1 MSGEPSSRNSSYG
14 NSSLF
19 TPRNAP
25 TPERYIIAHID
36 GGARGNPGPAGYG
49 VVVSD
54 SSGKRVA
61 ELSEYIGHKS
71 NNVAEYSGLLGAL
84 KYCLKHDERALKVI
98 SDSELMVK
106 QLNGVYKVKSPDL
119 KALYDEAQTMIRR
132 LDWFRAEHVLRAKNK
147 DADRLA
153 NDAMDRGMR
162 RGDRPEGVA
171 RESVPSAM
179 AAAPAITEVR
189 EFNGIVRSGKI
200 VLLSGELPE
209 GTLVKVQVKS

>member
-1 MSGEPSSRNSSYG
+1 MSGSFTSRNAS
-14 NSSLF
+14 SSLF
-19 TPRNAP
+19 TSRNAP
-25 TPERYIIAHID
+25 TPERHLIAHID

-49 VVVSD
+49 VAVAD
-54 SSGKRVA
+54 SSGKSIA

-84 KYCLKHDERALKVI
+84 SYCVKHNEPALKVI

-119 KALYDEAQTMIRR
+119 KLLYDRAQTMIRQ
-132 LDWFRAEHVLRAKNK
+132 LEWFRAEHVLRAKNK

-153 NDAMDRGMR
+153 NEAMDRGMR
-162 RGDRPEGVA
+162 KGDHAEGIA
-171 RESVPSAM
+171 RESMPEARVEAATVPEA
-179 AAAPAITEVR
+179 R
-189 EFNGIVRSGKI
+189 EWNGIVQGGRI

-209 GTLVKVQVKS
+209 GTMVKVRKG

>member
-1 MSGEPSSRNSSYG
+1 MSGDLSPRNSR
-14 NSSLF
+14 LF

-49 VVVSD
+49 VAVAD

-61 ELSEYIGHKS
+61 ELSEYIGHRS

-84 KYCLKHDERALKVI
+84 QYCLKHEERSLKVI

-106 QLNGVYKVKSPDL
+106 QLNGEYKVKSPDL
-119 KALYDEAQTMIRR
+119 RTLYDQAQTMIRR
-132 LDWFRAEHVLRAKNK
+132 LDWFRAEHVLRAKNE

-153 NDAMDRGMR
+153 NEAMDRGMR
-162 RGDRPEGVA
+162 RGNQPEGA
-171 RESVPSAM
+171 PRESVPGAPSAAV
-179 AAAPAITEVR
+179 AAEPR
-189 EFNGIVRSGKI
+189 EFNGIVQSGKI

-209 GTLVKVQVKS
+209 GTMVQVRVKT

>member
-1 MSGEPSSRNSSYG
+1 MSGESSYSSSSR
-14 NSSLF
+14 L

-25 TPERYIIAHID
+25 TPERYILAHID

-49 VVVSD
+49 VAVAD
-54 SSGKRVA
+54 SSGRRVA

-84 KYCLKHDERALKVI
+84 KYCLQHDERALKVI

-119 KALYDEAQTMIRR
+119 KALYDEAQAMIRR

-153 NDAMDRGMR
+153 NEAMDRGMR
-162 RGDRPEGVA
+162 RGDHAEGVA
-171 RESVPSAM
+171 RESVPGTV
-179 AAAPAITEVR
+179 AARPAVAEAR
-189 EFNGIVRSGKI
+189 EFPGIVQNGKI

-209 GTLVKVQVKS
+209 GTMVKVRVK

>member
-54 SSGKRVA
+54 SAGKHVA

-84 KYCLKHDERALKVI
+84 KYSLQHGERALKVI

-119 KALYDEAQTMIRR
+119 KVLYDEAQTMIRR

-153 NDAMDRGMR
+153 NEAMDRGMR
-162 RGDRPEGVA
+162 RGDHPEGAA
-171 RESVPSAM
+171 RESVRVPV
-179 AAAPAITEVR
+179 AAAAMVAEPR
-189 EFNGIVRSGKI
+189 EFNGIVQSGKV

-209 GTLVKVQVKS
+209 GTLVKVRVKT

>member
-1 MSGEPSSRNSSYG
+1 MSGTFSPRSAP
-14 NSSLF
+14 SSLF
-19 TPRNAP
+19 TPRNTP
-25 TPERYIIAHID
+25 TPARYIIAHID

-49 VVVSD
+49 VAVAD

-61 ELSEYIGHKS
+61 ELSEYIGRKS

-84 KYCLKHDERALKVI
+84 QYCLKHEERALKVI

-119 KALYDEAQTMIRR
+119 KTLYDQAQTMIRQ

-153 NDAMDRGMR
+153 NEAMDRGMR
-162 RGDRPEGVA
+162 RGDHSEGVA
-171 RESVPSAM
+171 RESAPGAGSSAPVV
-179 AAAPAITEVR
+179 AEAR
-189 EFNGIVRSGKI
+189 EFNGIVQSGKI
-200 VLLSGELPE
+200 ILLSGELPE
-209 GTLVKVQVKS
+209 GTMVKVRVKS

>member
-1 MSGEPSSRNSSYG
+1 MSGEFAPR

-49 VVVSD
+49 VAVAD

-61 ELSEYIGHKS
+61 ELSEYIGHRS

-84 KYCLKHDERALKVI
+84 QYCLKHEERALKVM

-106 QLNGVYKVKSPDL
+106 QLNGQYKVKSPDL
-119 KALYDEAQTMIRR
+119 KTLYDQAQTMIRR

-153 NDAMDRGMR
+153 NEAMDRGMR
-162 RGDRPEGVA
+162 RGDHAEGAA
-171 RESVPSAM
+171 RESAPGVTP
-179 AAAPAITEVR
+179 AAASVEPR
-189 EFNGIVRSGKI
+189 EFNGIVQSGKV

-209 GTLVKVQVKS
+209 GTMVKVRVKS

>member
-1 MSGEPSSRNSSYG
+1 MSGEPSSR

-25 TPERYIIAHID
+25 TPGRYIIAHID

-49 VVVSD
+49 VAVAD

-84 KYCLKHDERALKVI
+84 QYCLKHKEPALKVI

-119 KALYDEAQTMIRR
+119 KTLYDQAQTMIRR

-153 NDAMDRGMR
+153 NEAMDRGMR

-171 RESVPSAM
+171 RESVPGGV
-179 AAAPAITEVR
+179 AAALAVTESR
-189 EFNGIVRSGKI
+189 EFNGI
-200 VLLSGELPE
+200 
-209 GTLVKVQVKS
+209 

>member
-84 KYCLKHDERALKVI
+84 KYCLKQDERALKVI

-119 KALYDEAQTMIRR
+119 KAFYDEAQTMIRR

-162 RGDRPEGVA
+162 RGDRPEGAA
-171 RESVPSAM
+171 RESAPGAVAT
-179 AAAPAITEVR
+179 APAVVEAR
-189 EFNGIVRSGKI
+189 EFNGIVQSGKI

-209 GTLVKVQVKS
+209 GTLVKVRVKS

>member
-1 MSGEPSSRNSSYG
+1 MSGSFSSRNAS
-14 NSSLF
+14 SSLF
-19 TPRNAP
+19 TSRNAP
-25 TPERYIIAHID
+25 TPERYLIAHID

-49 VVVSD
+49 VAVAD
-54 SSGKRVA
+54 SSGKPIA

-84 KYCLKHDERALKVI
+84 SYCVKHNEPALKII

-106 QLNGVYKVKSPDL
+106 QLNGEYKVKSPDL
-119 KALYDEAQTMIRR
+119 KVLYDRAQSMIRQ
-132 LDWFRAEHVLRAKNK
+132 LAWFRAEHVLRAKNK

-162 RGDRPEGVA
+162 KGDHAEGIA
-171 RESVPSAM
+171 RESMPGARVEGS
-179 AAAPAITEVR
+179 AAPEAR
-189 EFNGIVRSGKI
+189 EWNGIVQGGRI

-209 GTLVKVQVKS
+209 GTLVKVRKG

>member
-1 MSGEPSSRNSSYG
+1 MSGEPSSR

-25 TPERYIIAHID
+25 TPERYVIAHID

-49 VVVSD
+49 VAVAD
-54 SSGKRVA
+54 SSGKPVA

-84 KYCLKHDERALKVI
+84 KYCLKHNEPALKVI

-119 KALYDEAQTMIRR
+119 KLLYDQAQTMIRR

-162 RGDRPEGVA
+162 RGDHPEGIA
-171 RESVPSAM
+171 RESLPRTAV
-179 AAAPAITEVR
+179 APAVAEAR
-189 EFNGIVRSGKI
+189 EFNGIVQSGKI

-209 GTLVKVQVKS
+209 GTLVKVRVKG

>member
-1 MSGEPSSRNSSYG
+1 MSPELPPR

-49 VVVSD
+49 VAVAD
-54 SSGKRVA
+54 SAGKRVA

-84 KYCLKHDERALKVI
+84 AYCLKRGERALKVI

-106 QLNGVYKVKSPDL
+106 QLNGQYKVKSPDL
-119 KALYDEAQTMIRR
+119 KTLYDQAQTMIRR

-153 NDAMDRGMR
+153 NEAMDRGMR
-162 RGDRPEGVA
+162 RGDHAEGAA
-171 RESVPSAM
+171 RESTPGATPVAPT
-179 AAAPAITEVR
+179 AAPR
-189 EFNGIVRSGKI
+189 EYNGIVQSGKI

-209 GTLVKVQVKS
+209 GTMVQVRVKT

>member
-84 KYCLKHDERALKVI
+84 KYSLQHGERALKVI

-106 QLNGVYKVKSPDL
+106 QLNGIYKVKSPDL
-119 KALYDEAQTMIRR
+119 KALYDEAQAMIRR

-153 NDAMDRGMR
+153 NEAMDRGMR
-162 RGDRPEGVA
+162 RGDHPEGAA
-171 RESVPSAM
+171 RESVRVPG
-179 AAAPAITEVR
+179 AAAPMVAEPS
-189 EFNGIVRSGKI
+189 EFNGIVKSGKI

-209 GTLVKVQVKS
+209 GTLVKVRVKT

>member
-1 MSGEPSSRNSSYG
+1 MSGETSSR

-25 TPERYIIAHID
+25 TPERYVIAHID

-49 VVVSD
+49 VAVAD

-61 ELSEYIGHKS
+61 ELSEYIGHRS

-84 KYCLKHDERALKVI
+84 KYCIRHNEPALKVI

-119 KALYDEAQTMIRR
+119 KTLYDQAQTMIRR

-162 RGDRPEGVA
+162 RGDHAEGVA
-171 RESVPSAM
+171 RESVPGI
-179 AAAPAITEVR
+179 AAAPAAVEVR
-189 EFNGIVRSGKI
+189 EFNGIVQSGKI

-209 GTLVKVQVKS
+209 GTLVKVRVKS